1 MKFSKIYICCIATLV
16 GLASCLSENPYAAN
30 SNNNGNLRLE
40 VEIVQPEATTRAASD
55 IDTRTF
61 PVTIVDNSGKVVKE
75 YSAQSE
81 VPTLVPMEV
90 GKYTVSAHQPG
101 ELLQKMDHP
110 YYKGS
115 KDIEILKGVTSDVD
129 VLCKMAN
136 SCITINY
143 SDDFFEAFDSWTVTV
158 NDGSE
163 TALSFS
169 SQDGVKSQ
177 SVYWLFKDNAS
188 LLTVNFSGTTK
199 DGNKISATNF
209 LAKSQATEKYD
220 DGNECFTGGDAVTI
234 NVSPVE
240 STEGYLESINITA
253 SVVFTETNEN
263 IDVDVW
269 EGTPGET
276 PGGNEGGDNT
286 GGDDNPST
294 DDAITLTLPA
304 PISYAIMGADDVDQS
319 LGDTYLAAAKGLKSI
334 KVSIES
340 TSDDMISSL
349 SDLYE
354 QYGVDFITGAE
365 IVGNQDVVLLFEE
378 LDQPLSVPAVGDKDY
393 TFPIGNFFSLLQVL
407 VGEHTFHLTVTDMD
421 GVQKSGD
428 VIITITMP

>member
-1 MKFSKIYICCIATLV
+1 MKLSKIYICCIATLV

-90 GKYTVSAHQPG
+90 GKYTVSAHQSG

-115 KDIEILKGVTSDVD
+115 KDIEILKGVTSDVQ

-253 SVVFTETNEN
+253 SVVFEETNEN

-286 GGDDNPST
+286 GGNDNPST
-294 DDAITLTLPA
+294 ENAITLELPQDMTIDMTTD
-304 PISYAIMGADDVDQS
+304 PS
-319 LGDTYLAAAKGLKSI
+319 LGDAKISATSGIKSLVA
-334 KVSIES
+334 KVTS
-340 TSDDMISSL
+340 TSEEMVSSL
-349 SDLYE
+349 QAVAEGYE
-354 QYGVDFITGAE
+354 GVDLVSGC
-365 IVGNQDVVLLFEE
+365 DVVENQALADFLTGLGQE
-378 LDQPLSVPAVGDKDY
+378 LSVPSIGDKEY
-393 TFPIGNFFSLLQVL
+393 TFPIGNFFVLLAIL
-407 VGEHTFHLTVTDMD
+407 PGEHTFELVVEDMD
-421 GVQKSGD
+421 GNKKTGKLVLT
-428 VIITITMP
+428 VE

>member
-1 MKFSKIYICCIATLV
+1 MKFSKIIICCIGTLM
-16 GLASCLSENPYAAN
+16 GLASCLSENPYAAD

-55 IDTRTF
+55 IDTKTF

-115 KDIEILKGVTSDVD
+115 KDVEILKGVTSDVD
-129 VLCKMAN
+129 ILCKMAN

-143 SDDFFEAFDSWTVTV
+143 SDEFLEAFTSWSVTV

-163 TALSFS
+163 TALSFT

-177 SVYWLFKDNAS
+177 SIYWLFKDNATI
-188 LLTVNFSGTTK
+188 LTVNFQGMTQE
-199 DGNKISATNF
+199 GNKISATNY
-209 LAKSQATEKYD
+209 LAKSQASEKYD
-220 DGNECFTGGDAVTI
+220 DGNENFTGGDAVTI

-240 STEGYLESINITA
+240 STDGYLETITISA
-253 SVVFTETNEN
+253 SVVFTETNET

-269 EGTPGET
+269 EGAPGENPGGNEGGET
-276 PGGNEGGDNT
+276 PGGNGGN
-286 GGDDNPST
+286 DNPST
-294 DDAITLTLPA
+294 ENTITLTLPQNMTINMTTD
-304 PISYAIMGADDVDQS
+304 PS
-319 LGDTYLAAAKGLKSI
+319 LGDAKIAATAGIKSLVAK
-334 KVSIES
+334 VTS
-340 TSDDMISSL
+340 TSEEMINSL
-349 SDLYE
+349 QEVADQYE
-354 QYGVDFITGAE
+354 GVDLVAGCDV
-365 IVGNQDVVLLFEE
+365 VGNQALADFLAE
-378 LDQPLSVPAVGDKDY
+378 LGQELSVPSVGDKEY
-393 TFPIGNFFSLLQVL
+393 TFPIGNFFLFLSILP
-407 VGEHTFHLTVTDMD
+407 GEHTFELVVEDMD
-421 GVQKSGD
+421 GNKKTGSLVLT
-428 VIITITMP
+428 VEE